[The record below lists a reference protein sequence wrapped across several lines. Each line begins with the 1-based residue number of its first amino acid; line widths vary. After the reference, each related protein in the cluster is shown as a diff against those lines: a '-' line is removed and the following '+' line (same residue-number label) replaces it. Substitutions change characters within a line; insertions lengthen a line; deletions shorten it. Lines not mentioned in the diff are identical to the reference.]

1 MRFTNSL
8 LSVHLSQTHML
19 DLFAIDGSS
28 FVCQI
33 KSDSFVVCARPRKP
47 SEVKNSFWLVVLG
60 IRTTQMWVYMATGF
74 EEAIGRLSL
83 SFDLGFRC
91 FRSM

>member
-8 LSVHLSQTHML
+8 LSVHLSQTHTL

-47 SEVKNSFWLVVLG
+47 SEVKIVFDWWCWASEQHKCGFTWPLGLRKPLGDCPFPLIWASDVL
-60 IRTTQMWVYMATGF
+60 
-74 EEAIGRLSL
+74 EA
-83 SFDLGFRC
+83 
-91 FRSM
+91 